1 MSASASSGG
10 SSPTQITAPGAP
22 ESADTMPVG
31 GVAVPVLT
39 SFIGR
44 EEHVAA
50 VTALLRDPGVR
61 LLTLTG
67 PAGVGKTRLAEVA
80 AETVRDDFPDGV
92 HIISFATLRDSQRV
106 PIVIAGEL
114 GLLSVTG
121 ESFES
126 RIINYAR
133 ERQMLLVLDNLEQLL
148 PIPFLTRLL
157 VTCRK
162 LTILATSRQILH
174 LSGEYE
180 YTLPPLAVPDPDAA
194 LPPEELSRVESVALL
209 VDRARQVRPAFTVTP
224 QNAGPVAAIC
234 ARLDGL
240 PLAIELAAARLK
252 IFSPEALLE
261 RLPDPLALLTGGP
274 ADRPEHQRTIRDTIG
289 WSYDLLNEREQRAFR
304 RLGVFDGN
312 ITPEAAAIVCADD
325 PDAPVSEFEA
335 LDDLISLYDKSLVQ
349 RSRQDP
355 HEPRFFLLETVRH
368 YAMER
373 LAMAHELG
381 EMRRRHAA
389 VFLKQAMRAA
399 PGLTG
404 PDQASWA
411 DRIDADLTNMRAALT
426 TFHEL
431 GDAVS
436 YARLAQALWRYWRFR
451 GMLTEGR
458 VWMKPTL
465 NPEWQAMLPPDLRSA
480 VHFMA
485 GWLAMEQHDIDL
497 ATRSGETALEIAR
510 EHGDDTGIGLA
521 LRLLSLVDSRLGNN
535 DRAIARMQES
545 LVHHRRAG
553 DDDNIA
559 GALTNLAILSLD
571 QAEYERVVEYST
583 ESRAIFTR
591 LGNMYGVSH
600 SVDTMG
606 VALYCLRRFDEA
618 LRCSLDSLATDR
630 KLGDPRGIAV
640 SLDHV
645 GKCARALGDLAGSWE
660 AHAESLDYRRTVGDP
675 RGFLTWLEAMSLWL
689 VEAGDAELAAMVLGT
704 VEVTRMAST
713 APRNLHEQADY
724 EETARRA
731 LEMLGDARYTAAVA
745 KGRWVP
751 LEEMVNQ
758 VHAAASGRVTELAG
772 KDVAADDLVR
782 RFGLT
787 PREHE
792 VLLLLGKRYAD
803 KEIAEALCISP
814 RTVARHVTGIFT
826 KLDVHSRREAAALIE
841 GLS

>member
-1 MSASASSGG
+1 WAPRQASRSAWSYVWMASPRRHNVVARNDTANRPGGSPSGPFSCAHVPAVTPVGDQGRRPGGASSGNMQPYHRVTATMEGAFLLSQRTEPSMSASASSGG

-148 PIPFLTRLL
+148 PVPFLTRLL

-274 ADRPEHQRTIRDTIG
+274 ADRPE
-289 WSYDLLNEREQRAFR
+289 
-304 RLGVFDGN
+304 
-312 ITPEAAAIVCADD
+312 
-325 PDAPVSEFEA
+325 
-335 LDDLISLYDKSLVQ
+335 
-349 RSRQDP
+349 
-355 HEPRFFLLETVRH
+355 
-368 YAMER
+368 
-373 LAMAHELG
+373 
-381 EMRRRHAA
+381 
-389 VFLKQAMRAA
+389 
-399 PGLTG
+399 
-404 PDQASWA
+404 
-411 DRIDADLTNMRAALT
+411 
-426 TFHEL
+426 
-431 GDAVS
+431 
-436 YARLAQALWRYWRFR
+436 
-451 GMLTEGR
+451 
-458 VWMKPTL
+458 
-465 NPEWQAMLPPDLRSA
+465 
-480 VHFMA
+480 
-485 GWLAMEQHDIDL
+485 
-497 ATRSGETALEIAR
+497 
-510 EHGDDTGIGLA
+510 
-521 LRLLSLVDSRLGNN
+521 
-535 DRAIARMQES
+535 
-545 LVHHRRAG
+545 
-553 DDDNIA
+553 
-559 GALTNLAILSLD
+559 
-571 QAEYERVVEYST
+571 
-583 ESRAIFTR
+583 
-591 LGNMYGVSH
+591 
-600 SVDTMG
+600 
-606 VALYCLRRFDEA
+606 
-618 LRCSLDSLATDR
+618 
-630 KLGDPRGIAV
+630 
-640 SLDHV
+640 
-645 GKCARALGDLAGSWE
+645 
-660 AHAESLDYRRTVGDP
+660 
-675 RGFLTWLEAMSLWL
+675 
-689 VEAGDAELAAMVLGT
+689 
-704 VEVTRMAST
+704 
-713 APRNLHEQADY
+713 
-724 EETARRA
+724 
-731 LEMLGDARYTAAVA
+731 
-745 KGRWVP
+745 
-751 LEEMVNQ
+751 
-758 VHAAASGRVTELAG
+758 
-772 KDVAADDLVR
+772 
-782 RFGLT
+782 
-787 PREHE
+787 
-792 VLLLLGKRYAD
+792 
-803 KEIAEALCISP
+803 
-814 RTVARHVTGIFT
+814 
-826 KLDVHSRREAAALIE
+826 
-841 GLS
+841 